1 MLPNLVGNEAPEQRT
16 VYAEYHGE
24 GVHAPCFMARRGP
37 FKYLYVHKH
46 EERLYDI
53 SADPGELE
61 NLAADPRQRETV
73 LELKRA
79 LLERFDPEAISQA
92 ALASQRARR
101 FVYDCERSRSEHSA

>member
-1 MLPNLVGNEAPEQRT
+1 
-16 VYAEYHGE
+16 
-24 GVHAPCFMARRGP
+24 
-37 FKYLYVHKH
+37 
-46 EERLYDI
+46 
-53 SADPGELE
+53 
-61 NLAADPRQRETV
+61 V